1 MGATAATGRTEE
13 HRWTDEL
20 RDQARALSGALLFG
34 IPLLYTMEVWWVGSH
49 TSAAQMALIL
59 AGTFATVA
67 ALTHAAGFRD
77 DKDTSLRDT
86 VMDSVEAVAVG
97 LIASL
102 LVLLVTREVEAGT
115 PPRELLGKV
124 VYHGI
129 TASIGVA
136 LASQF
141 FQGSA
146 DSAGDDEGGGSSR
159 GGALGTL
166 IDLGASAIGATFVI
180 SAIAPTD
187 EIPMLAAAASP
198 GSLLVVMAAS
208 LLISYAIVFVSGF
221 SSQEQRQLQPGV
233 LQHPVTETAAAYVVA
248 LVVCTVGLL
257 TFQRIDLSD
266 PYSVWLPQVL
276 LLGLPGAIGGA
287 AGRLAV

>member
-1 MGATAATGRTEE
+1 MPMAE
-13 HRWTDEL
+13 HTWTDEL
-20 RDQARALSGALLFG
+20 KDQVRALSGAALFG
-34 IPLLYTMEVWWVGSH
+34 VPLLYTMEVWWVGAH

-67 ALTHAAGFRD
+67 ALTHVAGFRAQ
-77 DKDTSLRDT
+77 KDVLLRDT

-97 LIASL
+97 LLASL
-102 LVLLVTREVEAGT
+102 LILMVIREIEPGT

-124 VYHGI
+124 IYHGI

-136 LASQF
+136 LAAQF
-141 FQGSA
+141 FHGYA
-146 DSAGDDEGGGSSR
+146 DAGGDDDGGAPA

-187 EIPMLAAAASP
+187 EVPMLAAASSP
-198 GSLLVVMAAS
+198 GWLLVVMAAS

-221 SSQEQRQLQPGV
+221 SSEEKRRMQPGV
-233 LQHPVTETAAAYVVA
+233 LQHPVTETVAAYVVA